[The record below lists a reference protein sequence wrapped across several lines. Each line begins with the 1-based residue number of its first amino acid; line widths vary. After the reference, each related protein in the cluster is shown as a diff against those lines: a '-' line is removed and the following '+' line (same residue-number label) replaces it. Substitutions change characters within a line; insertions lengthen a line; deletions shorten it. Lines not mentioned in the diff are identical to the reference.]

1 MEYLNR
7 FDEIIEENPLLCTD
21 EYNNNGKQENY
32 FKDNRHEQSVTSI
45 LRKKMGSVVIK
56 RDESWC
62 PPFGRGESLKYPFWA
77 TRLRK

>member
-1 MEYLNR
+1 MKSRIFRSQKSGQYLGGVLIMKKNEHLMEYLNR

-45 LRKKMGSVVIK
+45 LRKKWVQ
-56 RDESWC
+56 W
-62 PPFGRGESLKYPFWA
+62 
-77 TRLRK
+77 